1 MDEVLTPFP
10 HSSTLRRNYS
20 STDSIERILP
30 RYESVESDPL
40 GQLLV
45 DLPRDEVDFDIIS
58 ITGSGENKVVSE
70 SGYLPMLPHS

>member
-10 HSSTLRRNYS
+10 PSSTLRRNYS
-20 STDSIERILP
+20 NTDSIASMVP
-30 RYESVESDPL
+30 HNESVEFDPL
-40 GQLLV
+40 GQRLV

-70 SGYLPMLPHS
+70 SGYLQMLPHT

>member
-10 HSSTLRRNYS
+10 LSSTLRRNYS

-30 RYESVESDPL
+30 RYESVEFDPL